1 MLYSCT
7 RHLSLT
13 LPLSTQVG
21 YRRMQCLGVTLR
33 WVSIPRGE
41 WISCSNIGQ
50 LAQERLYRTQ
60 ITFLC
65 TFMWLFLFL
74 LLLGHFPWLRNR
86 HEVLQLDFTRVNSWE
101 ICTSQLNGITIQ
113 FLLEMS
119 EKIGHASCEKNDTD
133 HKRTILWYKIK
144 FSYYIKCYISNV
156 RTKKENFYVKNTSC
170 SGNEGILGT
179 ASTTD
184 MCKTIYLK
192 KADC

>member
-119 EKIGHASCEKNDTD
+119 EKIGHASCEKNYTD

-144 FSYYIKCYISNV
+144 FSYYIKCYIKC
-156 RTKKENFYVKNTSC
+156 TDE
-170 SGNEGILGT
+170 EGEFL
-179 ASTTD
+179 
-184 MCKTIYLK
+184 C
-192 KADC
+192 